1 MSAVMEIKKS
11 RRRKLAITRRNKKK
25 LKNLLITF
33 FIAKLYNNKV
43 NNPGSIIPIKSK
55 KKEVISE

>member
-11 RRRKLAITRRNKKK
+11 RRRKLAITRRNKKR

-33 FIAKLYNNKV
+33 FIARLYNNKV
-43 NNPGSIIPIKSK
+43 NNPGSIIPISSK